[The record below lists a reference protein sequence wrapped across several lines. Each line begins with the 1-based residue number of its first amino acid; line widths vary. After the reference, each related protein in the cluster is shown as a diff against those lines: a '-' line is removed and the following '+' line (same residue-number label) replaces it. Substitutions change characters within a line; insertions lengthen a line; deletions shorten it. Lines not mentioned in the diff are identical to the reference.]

1 MPSPDA
7 PVSGVKSNPQGPCLP
22 PPDPSLT
29 ARFAPSPTGYLHM
42 GHAYSALVAWNAAR
56 HAGGRFRLRVE
67 DIETRRCRTEF
78 ETGIY
83 DDLRWLGVTW
93 QGPVVRQ
100 SERAIAYADALEKLA
115 ELGVVYPCFCTS
127 EAVRAEIADA
137 YSAPH
142 GARASPYPGT
152 CRQLARTE
160 QNRRIRSGKA
170 HALRLDV
177 KKASVMT
184 GPLTWRDRVAGTVK
198 ADPESIGDV
207 VLARADVPTGYHLA
221 VTLDDDFQGVNLV
234 CRGDD
239 LFPFT
244 HIHRLLQAL
253 LDLRTPEYY
262 HHPVITDASGQ
273 RLSKRS
279 RAVTIRA
286 LRATGKSARAIRQ
299 MVGFE

>member
-1 MPSPDA
+1 MTSVGTPI
-7 PVSGVKSNPQGPCLP
+7 SGAISDPLGPGHSS
-22 PPDPSLT
+22 PDPSLT

-56 HAGGRFRLRVE
+56 QAGGQFRLRVE
-67 DIETRRCRTEF
+67 DIETRRCRAVF

-83 DDLRWLGVTW
+83 DDLRWLGITW

-100 SERAIAYADALEKLA
+100 SERAPAYADALEKLA
-115 ELGVVYPCFCTS
+115 GLGVVYPCFCTS

-142 GARASPYPGT
+142 GARGSPYPGT
-152 CRQLARTE
+152 CRQLARAE

-170 HALRLDV
+170 HALRLDT
-177 KKASVMT
+177 KKARAMT
-184 GPLTWRDRVAGTVK
+184 GPLTWRDRVAGTVR

-221 VTLDDDFQGVNLV
+221 VTLDDDFQGVSLV

-244 HIHRLLQAL
+244 HIHRLMQGL
-253 LDLRTPEYY
+253 LNLRTPEYY
-262 HHPVITDASGQ
+262 HHPVITDANGE

-279 RAVTIRA
+279 RAVTVRA
-286 LRATGKSARAIRQ
+286 LRAAGKSAKSIRQ
-299 MVGFE
+299 MVGFD